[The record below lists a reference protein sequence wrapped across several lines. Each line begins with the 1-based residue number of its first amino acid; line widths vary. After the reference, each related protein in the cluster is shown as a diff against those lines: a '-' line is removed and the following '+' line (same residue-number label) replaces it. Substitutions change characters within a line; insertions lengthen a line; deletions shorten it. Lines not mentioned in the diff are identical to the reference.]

1 MLRRPRTSGHSGR
14 RAASQDAVKRGKL
27 TLPQDSLNASKTET
41 GVWCAQ
47 GVMMSCCNTVPGPRV
62 PDMSQV
68 ARARP
73 NLGWSLAATG
83 PVLQS
88 EMDDCNRGISLDLAW
103 RM

>member
-1 MLRRPRTSGHSGR
+1 
-14 RAASQDAVKRGKL
+14 
-27 TLPQDSLNASKTET
+27 
-41 GVWCAQ
+41 
-47 GVMMSCCNTVPGPRV
+47 MSCCNTVPGPRV

-68 ARARP
+68 AQARP